1 MENCHLKQKLI
12 QNKSTNLKYIHMK
25 SITYKHYLLGISLAV
40 LVAACGGGD
49 KKAEL
54 EKLKKERA
62 AIDAK
67 IAELEKD
74 STVVGKD
81 SVTLK
86 LKEVDV
92 LELQPRAFNHYVQT
106 QGRVDA
112 EDNIMVSP
120 KAQGVVTA
128 VYVKEGQAV
137 SKGQVL
143 AQIDNSVIMSNIQ
156 AMEAQLKLATSVY
169 ERQKNL
175 WDQKIG
181 TEVQF
186 LQAKT
191 NKESLEQQLAA
202 LRDQNDMMRIKSPI
216 SGTVDQVNVKIGEGA
231 MPGQPAARVVNTSDL
246 KLKAGISEAFVSNV
260 KKGDKVEV
268 TIPELN
274 KTYKATVT
282 FVGKTIDLLSRT
294 FPIEV
299 KLPSDASLRP
309 NMTAVIKVIYHTEP
323 NALVVPVNIV
333 QTVNNE
339 KIVYV
344 AETNGK
350 NTVARKKVVEVA
362 GVFGDGAE
370 VKGLNK
376 GDKVVTVGYQSLS
389 DGENIKI

>member
-1 MENCHLKQKLI
+1 
-12 QNKSTNLKYIHMK
+12 MK
-25 SITYKHYLLGISLAV
+25 SITYKHYILGISLAL
-40 LVAACGGGD
+40 LVAACGEGGKSD

-62 AIDAK
+62 DLDAK

-81 SVTLK
+81 TTKLK
-86 LKEVDV
+86 LKEVNV

-112 EDNIMVSP
+112 EDNILVSP
-120 KAQGVVTA
+120 KTQGVVTA
-128 VYVKEGQAV
+128 VYVKEGQSV

-143 AQIDNSVIMSNIQ
+143 AQIDNSVIVSNIQ
-156 AMEAQLKLATSVY
+156 AMEAQLKLATAVY

-186 LQAKT
+186 LQAKAT
-191 NKESLEQQLAA
+191 KENLEQQVTA
-202 LRDQNDMMRIKSPI
+202 LRDQNDMTRIKSPI
-216 SGTVDQVNVKIGEGA
+216 NGTVDQVVAKIGQGA

-246 KLKAGISEAFVSNV
+246 KLVAGISEAFVSNI

-268 TIPELN
+268 TIAELN
-274 KTYKATVT
+274 KPFKGTVT
-282 FVGKTIDLLSRT
+282 FVGKTIDLMSRT

-299 KLPSDASLRP
+299 KLPSDAALRP
-309 NMTAVIKVIYHTEP
+309 NMTAVIKVIYQTEQ
-323 NALVVPVNIV
+323 NAIVVPVNTI

-339 KIVYV
+339 KIVYI
-344 AETNGK
+344 AETKGN
-350 NTVARKKVVEVA
+350 NTVARKKVVEVV
-362 GVFGDGAE
+362 GVFGDGAQ

-376 GDKVVTVGYQSLS
+376 GDKLVTVGFQSLS

>member
-1 MENCHLKQKLI
+1 
-12 QNKSTNLKYIHMK
+12 MK
-25 SITYKHYLLGISLAV
+25 SITYKHYILGISLAV

-62 AIDAK
+62 ALDTK

-74 STVVGKD
+74 STLVKKD
-81 SVTLK
+81 SLK

-92 LELQPRAFNHYVQT
+92 LELNPRAFNHYVQT
-106 QGRVDA
+106 QGHVEA
-112 EDNIMVSP
+112 EYNILVTP

-128 VYVKEGQAV
+128 VYVTEGQSV

-143 AQIDNSVIMSNIQ
+143 AQIDNSVLVSNLQ
-156 AMEAQLKLATSVY
+156 GLESQLKLATSVY

-186 LQAKT
+186 LQAQT
-191 NKESLEQQLAA
+191 NKETLEKQIAA
-202 LRDQNDMMRIKSPI
+202 LKEQIDMARIKAPV
-216 SGTVDQVNVKIGEGA
+216 SGTIDKINVKVGEGA
-231 MPGQPAARVVNTSDL
+231 GPTQPAVRIVNTSDL
-246 KLKAGISEAFVSNV
+246 KLVAGISEAFISGV

-268 TIPELN
+268 TIAELA
-274 KTYKATVT
+274 KPYKATVT

-299 KLPSDASLRP
+299 KLPSDPALRP

-323 NALVVPVNIV
+323 NAIVVPVNLV

-339 KIVYV
+339 KIVYI

-350 NTVARKKVVEVA
+350 NTVARKKVVEVV

>member
-1 MENCHLKQKLI
+1 MENYFRNQKR
-12 QNKSTNLKYIHMK
+12 NKSTNLKYIHMK
-25 SITYKHYLLGISLAV
+25 SITYKHYILGISLAV

-62 AIDAK
+62 ALDTK

-74 STVVGKD
+74 STLVKKD
-81 SVTLK
+81 SLK

-92 LELQPRAFNHYVQT
+92 LELNPRAFNHYVQT
-106 QGRVDA
+106 QGHVEA
-112 EDNIMVSP
+112 EYNILVTP

-128 VYVKEGQAV
+128 VYVTEGQSV

-143 AQIDNSVIMSNIQ
+143 AQIDNSVLVSNLQ
-156 AMEAQLKLATSVY
+156 GLESQLKLATSVY

-186 LQAKT
+186 LQAQT
-191 NKESLEQQLAA
+191 NKETLEKQIAA
-202 LRDQNDMMRIKSPI
+202 LKEQIDMARIKAPV
-216 SGTVDQVNVKIGEGA
+216 SGTIDKINVKVGEGA
-231 MPGQPAARVVNTSDL
+231 GPTQPAVHIVNTSDL
-246 KLKAGISEAFVSNV
+246 KLVAGISEAFISGV

-268 TIPELN
+268 TIAELA
-274 KTYKATVT
+274 KPYKATVT

-299 KLPSDASLRP
+299 KLPSDPALRP

-323 NALVVPVNIV
+323 NAIVVPVNLV

-339 KIVYV
+339 KIVYI

-350 NTVARKKVVEVA
+350 NTVARKKVVEVV

>member
-1 MENCHLKQKLI
+1 
-12 QNKSTNLKYIHMK
+12 MK
-25 SITYKHYLLGISLAV
+25 SITYKHYILGISLA
-40 LVAACGGGD
+40 LLAAACGGGD

-54 EKLKKERA
+54 DKLKKERA
-62 AIDAK
+62 ELDAK

-74 STVVGKD
+74 STVVGAD
-81 SVTLK
+81 SVNVK
-86 LKEVDV
+86 AKEVGV
-92 LELQPRAFNHYVQT
+92 LEVQPRPFNHYVQT
-106 QGRVDA
+106 QGRVEA

-120 KAQGVVTA
+120 KTQGVVTA

-143 AQIDNSVIMSNIQ
+143 AQIDNSVIVSSIQ
-156 AMEAQLKLATSVY
+156 SMEAQLKLATSVY
-169 ERQKNL
+169 DRQKNL

-181 TEVQF
+181 TEVQY

-191 NKESLEQQLAA
+191 SKESLEQQLAG
-202 LRDQNDMMRIKSPI
+202 LREQNDMTRIKSPI
-216 SGTVDQVNVKIGEGA
+216 NGTVDQVNVKIGEGA
-231 MPGQPAARVVNTSDL
+231 MPGQPAARVVNTSNL
-246 KLKAGISEAFVSNV
+246 KLVAGISEAFVSNV

-268 TIPELN
+268 TIAELN
-274 KTYKATVT
+274 KPIKATVT
-282 FVGKTIDLLSRT
+282 FVGRTIDLLSRT

-299 KLPSDASLRP
+299 KLSSDAALRP

-323 NALVVPVNIV
+323 AAIVVPVNTI

-344 AETNGK
+344 AETNG
-350 NTVARKKVVEVA
+350 NSTVARRKVVEVL

>member
-1 MENCHLKQKLI
+1 MENLFLQPIL
-12 QNKSTNLKYIHMK
+12 NNTSTNLKYIHMK
-25 SITYKHYLLGISLAV
+25 SITYIRYSLLIAV
-40 LVAACGGGD
+40 VAVVAACEPD

-54 EKLKKERA
+54 EKLKKEQA
-62 AIDAK
+62 ELSAK
-67 IAELEKD
+67 ISELEKD

-81 SVTLK
+81 TTAVK
-86 LKEVDV
+86 AKEVDV
-92 LELQPRAFNHYVQT
+92 LELQPRPFNHYVQT
-106 QGRVDA
+106 QGHVEA
-112 EDNIMVSP
+112 EDNIMVSA
-120 KAQGVVTA
+120 KGMGVVTN
-128 VYVKEGQAV
+128 VYVKEGQSV

-143 AQIDNSVIMSNIQ
+143 AQIDNSVVLRNVE
-156 AMEAQLKLATSVY
+156 AMKSQLELATSVY
-169 ERQKNL
+169 NRQKNL

-191 NKESLEQQLAA
+191 NMESLEKQVAA
-202 LRDQNDMMRIKSPI
+202 LQEQNEMMRIKSPI
-216 SGTVDQVNVKIGEGA
+216 TGTVDEVIVKIGENIA
-231 MPGQPAARVVNTSDL
+231 PGQPAARVVNTSDL
-246 KLKAGISEAFVSNV
+246 KLVAGISESFITHV

-268 TIPELN
+268 NIPELN

-282 FVGKTIDLLSRT
+282 FVSKTIDLLSRT
-294 FPIEV
+294 FAVEV

-309 NMTAVIKVIYHTEP
+309 NMSAVVKVIYHTE
-323 NALVVPVNIV
+323 NAAIVVPVNTV

-344 AETNGK
+344 AEGNGK
-350 NTVARKKVVEVA
+350 TLVARKKVVEVL
-362 GVFGDGAE
+362 GVFGDGAQ